1 MSQRISGVKGMNDLL
16 PPDIAVWHALEAA
29 IRETFRRF
37 GYEEARTPVA
47 EDTALFV
54 RSVGEATDIVGKEMY
69 TFDDKAGRSLSLRPE
84 GTAPCVRAYVEH
96 AVAQREPVTR
106 WWYLGPMFR
115 YERMKTGRYRQF
127 WQVGA
132 EAYGVSAPA
141 QETELIDLAM
151 QLFRAVGLEGIRVE
165 LNSLGDPETRG
176 AYLESLRAFLRA
188 HKSELC
194 AECQE
199 RTEKNPL
206 RVFDCKNPG
215 CQAVLAGAPAI
226 TDALS
231 DEARA
236 HFEAVQRQLSV
247 LGIPFRVN
255 SRMVRGIDYYTRT
268 AFEFV
273 SEDPVLGTASAVGG
287 GGRYDRLVKELGG
300 PDTPAV
306 GWALGMDRLCLL
318 LQAKGTI
325 QPARPEL
332 FVAVAE
338 EGAADAALAL
348 VSKLR
353 RAGHR
358 VDFDARGGSLKSQM
372 KRADRSGATF
382 ALVLGSR
389 ELTSGEGQLKPLGGG
404 EQIPVRLADVEVALA
419 ARR

>member
-1 MSQRISGVKGMNDLL
+1 GLRSYVPPRPVEKGGELGRFEMGSTVILL
-16 PPDIAVWHALEAA
+16 FEPGRVVWDDRLVPEAVV
-29 IRETFRRF
+29 RMGRRF

-176 AYLESLRAFLRA
+176 AYLESLRAFLRS

-231 DEARA
+231 
-236 HFEAVQRQLSV
+236 
-247 LGIPFRVN
+247 
-255 SRMVRGIDYYTRT
+255 
-268 AFEFV
+268 
-273 SEDPVLGTASAVGG
+273 
-287 GGRYDRLVKELGG
+287 
-300 PDTPAV
+300 
-306 GWALGMDRLCLL
+306 
-318 LQAKGTI
+318 
-325 QPARPEL
+325 
-332 FVAVAE
+332 
-338 EGAADAALAL
+338 
-348 VSKLR
+348 
-353 RAGHR
+353 
-358 VDFDARGGSLKSQM
+358 
-372 KRADRSGATF
+372 
-382 ALVLGSR
+382 
-389 ELTSGEGQLKPLGGG
+389 
-404 EQIPVRLADVEVALA
+404 
-419 ARR
+419 

>member
-16 PPDIAVWHALEAA
+16 PPDIAIWHALEAA
-29 IRETFRRF
+29 TRETFRRF
-37 GYEEARTPVA
+37 GYEEARTPA
-47 EDTALFV
+47 LEDTALFV
-54 RSVGEATDIVGKEMY
+54 RSVGETTDIVGKEMY
-69 TFDDKAGRSLSLRPE
+69 TFEDKAGRSLSLRPE

-127 WQVGA
+127 WQIGA

-151 QLFRAVGLEGIRVE
+151 QLFRALGLEGIRVE

-176 AYLESLRAFLRA
+176 AYLESLRTFLRA

-194 AECQE
+194 AECQD

-215 CQAVLAGAPAI
+215 CQAVLADAPAI

-231 DEARA
+231 DEART
-236 HFEAVQRQLSV
+236 HFETVQRQLSV
-247 LGIPFRVN
+247 LNIPFRVN
-255 SRMVRGIDYYTRT
+255 PRLVRGIDYYTRT
-268 AFEFV
+268 AFEFL
-273 SEDPVLGTASAVGG
+273 SDDPVLGTASTVCG

-306 GWALGMDRLCLL
+306 GWAAGMDRLVLL
-318 LQAKGTI
+318 MKAKGVV
-325 QPARPEL
+325 QPGRPEL

-348 VSKLR
+348 VSRLR

-372 KRADRSGATF
+372 KRADKSDAAY

-389 ELTSGEGQLKPLGGG
+389 ELDSGEAQLKPLAGG
-404 EQIPVRLADVEVALA
+404 EPVPVRLDALEAALA
-419 ARR
+419 SRR